1 MRLRGMVV
9 GSAAIVLMASVG
21 GCGDGESAGG
31 GASNDGYG
39 QSAGSGGRLMDAEPP
54 GPPSAP
60 TMADIETFV
69 SQRTTCTDLEI
80 STEPDEDIPE
90 ETGATWG
97 IKERAI
103 CFNVKGNYVRLMS
116 IDDMRNFQTQA
127 KRVGGGYL
135 VGKDFAVDSAT
146 SLTRDDFKESGL
158 LQLVCD
164 PEEQIPS
171 GYKKQ
176 KALVEG
182 CVLTDFIS

>member
-1 MRLRGMVV
+1 MRLRGMLVA
-9 GSAAIVLMASVG
+9 SAAIVVMAAAG
-21 GCGDGESAGG
+21 GCGDGESGG
-31 GASNDGYG
+31 SGASNDGYG

-69 SQRTTCTDLEI
+69 SRRTTCTGLEI
-80 STEPDEDIPE
+80 RTEPDDDIPE

-97 IKERAI
+97 IKERAT
-103 CFNVKGNYVRLMS
+103 CFNVKGNYVRLMAV
-116 IDDMRNFQTQA
+116 DDMRSFQTQA

-135 VGKDFAVDSAT
+135 VGKDFAVDSHT
-146 SLTRDDFKESGL
+146 SLTRDDFKDSGL

-164 PEEQIPS
+164 PETQIPS

-182 CVLTDFIS
+182 CTLTDFIS